1 MLLTT
6 QYLEEA
12 DQLADRIAV
21 IDHGRMIA
29 EGPSAEL
36 KASVGTGV
44 LHVRLA
50 EAGDRERAHRV
61 LAARFAETVH
71 RDNDPR
77 ALTVQLSDPGLA
89 AAGLADLA
97 AAGVAVAEFS
107 LGQPSLDEVF
117 FALTGHPAEATERR
131 TVAAASER
139 HDERRQRAMTRRRS
153 RIALIA
159 RRADASAT
167 RVLVAR
173 TARAPR
179 APPGGVA
186 NVLTFGWR
194 ALLKVKH
201 MPEQLFDVIVTPV
214 MFTVMFTFLFGGA
227 LAGSPDA
234 YIQFLLPGIL
244 VQTVTFTTIYTGFTL
259 NSDISKGIFD
269 RFRSLPIWRASPIVG
284 AMAGDTVRYTLSSL
298 IVVVIGLILGFRPEA
313 GVAGVV
319 ASLILLNVFGFG
331 MSWIF
336 VVLALIVRTPS
347 VVMTMSWLVLMPL
360 TFASNIFV
368 DPATMPDWLQ
378 AFIAVNPVA
387 ILVTAVRDL
396 MAGTATLAAIGI
408 SLIGPAVV
416 TLICAPVAMALYARR
431 R

>member
-1 MLLTT
+1 MSDT
-6 QYLEEA
+6 A
-12 DQLADRIAV
+12 DTLILGEDLR
-21 IDHGRMIA
+21 
-29 EGPSAEL
+29 
-36 KASVGTGV
+36 
-44 LHVRLA
+44 
-50 EAGDRERAHRV
+50 RV
-61 LAARFAETVH
+61 LSP
-71 RDNDPR
+71 D
-77 ALTVQLSDPGLA
+77 
-89 AAGLADLA
+89 
-97 AAGVAVAEFS
+97 
-107 LGQPSLDEVF
+107 
-117 FALTGHPAEATERR
+117 RR
-131 TVAAASER
+131 PE
-139 HDERRQRAMTRRRS
+139 
-153 RIALIA
+153 
-159 RRADASAT
+159 
-167 RVLVAR
+167 
-173 TARAPR
+173 
-179 APPGGVA
+179 PPGGIA

-269 RFRSLPIWRASPIVG
+269 RFRSIPIWRASPIVG

-313 GVAGVV
+313 GVAGIA

-368 DPATMPDWLQ
+368 DPATMPGWLR
-378 AFIAVNPVA
+378 AFIDVNPVA

-396 MAGTATLAAIGI
+396 MAGTATFQTIGV
-408 SLIGPAVV
+408 SLIGPALV

>member
-1 MLLTT
+1 MTDTSDTLIVG
-6 QYLEEA
+6 EE
-12 DQLADRIAV
+12 LA
-21 IDHGRMIA
+21 
-29 EGPSAEL
+29 
-36 KASVGTGV
+36 
-44 LHVRLA
+44 
-50 EAGDRERAHRV
+50 RV
-61 LAARFAETVH
+61 LSPDRKPE
-71 RDNDPR
+71 
-77 ALTVQLSDPGLA
+77 
-89 AAGLADLA
+89 
-97 AAGVAVAEFS
+97 
-107 LGQPSLDEVF
+107 
-117 FALTGHPAEATERR
+117 
-131 TVAAASER
+131 
-139 HDERRQRAMTRRRS
+139 
-153 RIALIA
+153 
-159 RRADASAT
+159 
-167 RVLVAR
+167 
-173 TARAPR
+173 
-179 APPGGVA
+179 PPGAAA

-214 MFTVMFTFLFGGA
+214 MFTVMFTYLFGGA

-269 RFRSLPIWRASPIVG
+269 RFRSIPIWRASPIVG

-298 IVVVIGLILGFRPEA
+298 IVIVIGFILGFRPEA
-313 GVAGVV
+313 GLPGLV
-319 ASLILLNVFGFG
+319 ASLILLNLFGFG

-368 DPATMPDWLQ
+368 DPATMPAWLQ
-378 AFIAVNPVA
+378 AFIDVNPVA

-396 MAGTATLAAIGI
+396 MAGTATLSTIGL
-408 SLIGPAVV
+408 SLIGPAAV

>member
-1 MLLTT
+1 MGDTSDTLIVG
-6 QYLEEA
+6 E
-12 DQLADRIAV
+12 DLA
-21 IDHGRMIA
+21 
-29 EGPSAEL
+29 
-36 KASVGTGV
+36 
-44 LHVRLA
+44 
-50 EAGDRERAHRV
+50 RV
-61 LAARFAETVH
+61 LSP
-71 RDNDPR
+71 D
-77 ALTVQLSDPGLA
+77 
-89 AAGLADLA
+89 
-97 AAGVAVAEFS
+97 
-107 LGQPSLDEVF
+107 
-117 FALTGHPAEATERR
+117 RR
-131 TVAAASER
+131 PE
-139 HDERRQRAMTRRRS
+139 
-153 RIALIA
+153 
-159 RRADASAT
+159 
-167 RVLVAR
+167 
-173 TARAPR
+173 
-179 APPGGVA
+179 PPGAVQ

-201 MPEQLFDVIVTPV
+201 MPEQLFDVIVTPI
-214 MFTVMFTFLFGGA
+214 MFTVMFTYLFGGA

-269 RFRSLPIWRASPIVG
+269 RFRSIPIWRASPIVG
-284 AMAGDTVRYTLSSL
+284 AMAGDTVRYTISSL
-298 IVVVIGLILGFRPEA
+298 IVIVIGFILGFRPEA
-313 GVAGVV
+313 GAAGVV

-368 DPATMPDWLQ
+368 DPATMPGWLQ
-378 AFIAVNPVA
+378 AFIDVNPVA

-396 MAGTATLAAIGI
+396 MAGTATPGIIGL

-416 TLICAPVAMALYARR
+416 TLVCAPIAMALYARR